1 MSRYLIAYG
10 DGTDVSQ
17 LDLVDAREES
27 FDFKTPEAF
36 FKDVEEDR
44 IRLRYKISDHPP
56 RLPHE
61 DCGCT
66 IYREAASGDFE
77 LLGQVRW

>member
-10 DGTDVSQ
+10 DGTDVFQ
-17 LDLVDAREES
+17 LDLVDAREEG

-36 FKDVEEDR
+36 FKNVEEDR
-44 IRLRYKISDHPP
+44 IRLRYKNSDHPP

>member
-10 DGTDVSQ
+10 DGTDVFQ
-17 LDLVDAREES
+17 LDLVDAREEG
-27 FDFKTPEAF
+27 FDFKKPEAF
-36 FKDVEEDR
+36 FKNVEEDR
-44 IRLRYKISDHPP
+44 IRLRYQNSDHPP

-77 LLGQVRW
+77 LLGQVCW